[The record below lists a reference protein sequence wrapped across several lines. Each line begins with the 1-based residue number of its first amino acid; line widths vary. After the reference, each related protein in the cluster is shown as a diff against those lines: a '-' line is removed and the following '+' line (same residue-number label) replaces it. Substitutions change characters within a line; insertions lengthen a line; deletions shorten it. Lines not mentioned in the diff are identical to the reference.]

1 MSFAKLGSQHTVNA
15 TVAGDQDRSSV
26 IQLLNGDI
34 VVAWTDTNGAAIN
47 VRGQIL
53 NADGVT
59 RDGSEFML
67 NTTLTGDQF
76 DVALTALGNGGFA
89 AGWTSSADWPAGTI
103 TPFDLS
109 NTGYQNHAVTQVFNS
124 AGTKIGSEQTY
135 LLDWFDYNF
144 PDALPQDINLDRHVQ
159 SSLTLT
165 ADISVNS
172 DDFNLFAVEEMY
184 LEEHWLAPALPIW
197 YYWNTEA
204 GENNI
209 LQFSSNGSEE
219 ILNNQAGDVTFAWN
233 ESMSAFS
240 PADPP
245 GFPDLDRFHDPKA
258 ITLAGGTV
266 ITAYWREANASNLGG
281 VHVDISTESSTVR
294 MGSSAGTGPDLAE
307 LTNGNIVVV
316 WADTVNSSDGNEDIR
331 GQIISADGDK
341 IGGEF
346 SVTNQSGSQW
356 TPAVAA
362 LADGRFFVVWEDLTG
377 DGDGSAIKGQVF
389 TASGIQSGEAFTINT
404 STADDQTAP
413 TVTALANGDALV
425 TWTDHDGATSDIY
438 SQVINLQS
446 YVGDGSAETVHGGSL
461 GDTLDGG
468 AGADILYGNGGNDVF
483 ANVTLDDLDDDI
495 LDGGSGTDTLDLD
508 DYVAQY
514 FGPPVLLGA
523 NGTLTSVEVINL
535 HGPTAGAGINSVE
548 LAIPLANSS
557 SDDTVTVNGALAQDY
572 IHGERINNADIS
584 LHLNGGGGNDSL
596 YGGAGGDTLDGGDD
610 ADTLE
615 GNGGEDLLEGGGE
628 SDTLRGGAG
637 GDTLRGGDGDDTLE
651 GNGGDD
657 ELDGGDD
664 ADSMWGGTGN
674 DIYIVDDAADVVTEY
689 ANGGT
694 DTVDATISYTL
705 GDQVENL
712 ALTGDG
718 GLNGTGNDRDN
729 VIWGSNYDNL
739 LNGGGGV
746 DAIKGAGGADI
757 IDGGTGADTML
768 GGDGGDI
775 FIVDDAGDV
784 VTEAIGEGFDML
796 QTSVSYSLTAG
807 SEVEVLYADP
817 ATTTAAINLT
827 GNEFDNFLTGNDG
840 INVLIGGLGID
851 TLRGNGGGDAFLWSS
866 VAEVGSS
873 NPDIVTDYS
882 SAQGD
887 VLHFTG
893 IDADE
898 TLADDQ
904 NFTFRGTEAFTAAGQ
919 INWFTNGT
927 DTFLQFNT
935 NADLNAEGIIQLNGV
950 INGDAVLMFL

>member
-1 MSFAKLGSQHTVNA
+1 M
-15 TVAGDQDRSSV
+15 
-26 IQLLNGDI
+26 
-34 VVAWTDTNGAAIN
+34 
-47 VRGQIL
+47 
-53 NADGVT
+53 
-59 RDGSEFML
+59 
-67 NTTLTGDQF
+67 
-76 DVALTALGNGGFA
+76 
-89 AGWTSSADWPAGTI
+89 
-103 TPFDLS
+103 
-109 NTGYQNHAVTQVFNS
+109 TQVFNS

-135 LLDWFDYNF
+135 LLDRFDYNF
-144 PDALPQDINLDRHVQ
+144 PDAVPQDINLDRHVQ

-172 DDFNLFAVEEMY
+172 HDFNLFAVEEMY
-184 LEEHWLAPALPIW
+184 LEEHWLAPTLPIW

-233 ESMSAFS
+233 EFMSAFS

-281 VHVDISTESSTVR
+281 VHVDISTESGTVR
-294 MGSSAGTGPDLAE
+294 MGSSAGTGPGLAE

-331 GQIISADGDK
+331 GQIISADGDE

-461 GDTLDGG
+461 SDTLDGG
-468 AGADILYGNGGNDVF
+468 AGADVLYGNGGNDVF

-508 DYVAQY
+508 DYVAQ
-514 FGPPVLLGA
+514 FLGPPVLFGA
-523 NGTLTSVEVINL
+523 NGTLTSIEVINL
-535 HGPTAGAGINSVE
+535 HGPTAGVGINNVE

-557 SDDTVTVNGALAQDY
+557 SDDTVTVNGALAQDFIY
-572 IHGERINNADIS
+572 GDRINNADIS
-584 LHLNGGGGNDSL
+584 LYLNGGGGHDVL

-615 GNGGEDLLEGGGE
+615 GNGGEDLLEGGGA
-628 SDTLRGGAG
+628 SDTLRGGAD

-664 ADSMWGGTGN
+664 ADSMSGGTGN

-694 DTVDATISYTL
+694 DTVDASISYTL
-705 GDQVENL
+705 SAEVENL
-712 ALTGDG
+712 ALTGTG

-768 GGDGGDI
+768 GGDEGDI
-775 FIVDDAGDV
+775 FIVDNAGDV

-840 INVLIGGLGID
+840 VNVLAGGLGID

-866 VAEVGSS
+866 IGEVGLAS
-873 NPDIVTDYS
+873 PDIVADYS

-887 VLHFTG
+887 VLHFTNM
-893 IDADE
+893 DADE
-898 TLADDQ
+898 TQLNDQ
-904 NFTFRGTEAFTAAGQ
+904 NFDFISTDAFTAPGQ
-919 INWFTNGT
+919 INWFSNGT
-927 DTFLQFNT
+927 DTF
-935 NADLNAEGIIQLNGV
+935 IQLNTDADLAADGMIQLSGV
-950 INGDAVLMFL
+950 LSGDSVLMFL

>member
-34 VVAWTDTNGAAIN
+34 VVAWTDTYGAAIN

-89 AGWTSSADWPAGTI
+89 AGWTSSADWSNS
-103 TPFDLS
+103 PFDFADDAS
-109 NTGYQNHAVTQVFNS
+109 QGHVVTQVFASDGDKVGGEDTHALFIYDYSFLDN
-124 AGTKIGSEQTY
+124 Y
-135 LLDWFDYNF
+135 LL
-144 PDALPQDINLDRHVQ
+144 PDIE
-159 SSLTLT
+159 LTDHLQGSIALT
-165 ADISVNS
+165 ANLAVNS
-172 DDFNLFAVEEMY
+172 DDFDFIAVDEVHYTAHQLFMFTPPFANWVNYEG
-184 LEEHWLAPALPIW
+184 
-197 YYWNTEA
+197 

-209 LQFSSNGSEE
+209 VRFSDGDAE
-219 ILNNQAGDVTFAWN
+219 ILNDRVEDVTYAHN
-233 ESMSAFS
+233 QSYSLILGN
-240 PADPP
+240 DPP
-245 GFPDLDRFHDPKA
+245 GYPDLDRFHDPKA

-266 ITAYWREANASNLGG
+266 ITAYWRDANASNLGG
-281 VHVDISTESSTVR
+281 VHVDISTESGTVR
-294 MGSSAGTGPDLAE
+294 MGSSAGTSPDLAE

-331 GQIISADGDK
+331 GQIISADGTE

-346 SVTNQSGSQW
+346 AVTNQSGSQW

-362 LADGRFFVVWEDLTG
+362 LTDGRFFVVWEDLTG

-389 TASGIQSGEAFTINT
+389 TASGIPSGEAFTINT
-404 STADDQTAP
+404 ATADDQTDP

-468 AGADILYGNGGNDVF
+468 AGADVLYGNGGNDVF
-483 ANVTLDDLDDDI
+483 ANVTLVDLYDDVF
-495 LDGGSGTDTLDLD
+495 DGGTGTDTLDLD
-508 DYVAQY
+508 DYLFVWG
-514 FGPPVLLGA
+514 GPPVLLGA
-523 NGTLTSVEVINL
+523 NGTVKSVEVINL
-535 HGPTAGAGINSVE
+535 HGPTAGAGMNFVE

-584 LHLNGGGGNDSL
+584 LYLNGGGGNDSL
-596 YGGAGGDTLDGGDD
+596 YGGAGGDTLDGGDG

-615 GNGGEDLLEGGGE
+615 GNGGEDWLEGGGE
-628 SDTLRGGAG
+628 SDTLRGGALS
-637 GDTLRGGDGDDTLE
+637 DTLNGGDGDDTLE
-651 GNGGDD
+651 GDSGDD

-664 ADSMWGGTGN
+664 GDSMLGGTGN

-689 ANGGT
+689 AGGGT
-694 DTVDATISYTL
+694 GTVDASISYTL
-705 GDQVENL
+705 SAEVENL
-712 ALTGDG
+712 ALIGTG

-729 VIWGSNYDNL
+729 AIWGSNYDNL

-757 IDGGTGADTML
+757 IDGGDDADSMW
-768 GGDGGDI
+768 GGQGDDI

-784 VTEAIGEGFDML
+784 VTEAIGEGFDWL
-796 QTSVSYSLTAG
+796 QTTVSYSLAAG

-840 INVLIGGLGID
+840 INVLVGGLGID
-851 TLRGNGGGDAFLWSS
+851 TLRGSGGGDAFLWSS
-866 VAEVGSS
+866 VGEVGLAS
-873 NPDIVTDYS
+873 PDIVADYS

-887 VLHFTG
+887 VLHFTN

-898 TLADDQ
+898 TQPNDQ
-904 NFTFRGTEAFTAAGQ
+904 NFDFISTEAFTAPGQ
-919 INWFTNGT
+919 INWFSNGT
-927 DTFLQFNT
+927 DTF
-935 NADLNAEGIIQLNGV
+935 IQLNTDADLAADGMIQLSGV
-950 INGDAVLMFL
+950 LSGDSVLMFL

>member
-1 MSFAKLGSQHTVNA
+1 M
-15 TVAGDQDRSSV
+15 
-26 IQLLNGDI
+26 
-34 VVAWTDTNGAAIN
+34 
-47 VRGQIL
+47 
-53 NADGVT
+53 
-59 RDGSEFML
+59 
-67 NTTLTGDQF
+67 
-76 DVALTALGNGGFA
+76 
-89 AGWTSSADWPAGTI
+89 
-103 TPFDLS
+103 
-109 NTGYQNHAVTQVFNS
+109 TQVFNS

-144 PDALPQDINLDRHVQ
+144 PEALPQDINLARHVQ
-159 SSLTLT
+159 SSLALT

-172 DDFNLFAVEEMY
+172 DDFDLFAVEEVY

-197 YYWNTEA
+197 YFWNTEA

-233 ESMSAFS
+233 KSMSAFS

-281 VHVDISTESSTVR
+281 VHVDISTESGTVR

-316 WADTVNSSDGNEDIR
+316 WADTINSSDGNEDIR

-389 TASGIQSGEAFTINT
+389 TASGIPSGEAFTINT
-404 STADDQTAP
+404 STADDQTDP

-461 GDTLDGG
+461 GDHLDGG
-468 AGADILYGNGGNDVF
+468 AGADVLYGNGGNDVF

-508 DYVAQY
+508 DYVLQY

-523 NGTLTSVEVINL
+523 NGTLTSIEVINL
-535 HGPTAGAGINSVE
+535 HGPTAGVGINNVE

-557 SDDTVTVNGALAQDY
+557 SDDTVTVNGALAQDFIY
-572 IHGERINNADIS
+572 GDRINNADIS
-584 LHLNGGGGNDSL
+584 LHLNGGGGHDVL

-615 GNGGEDLLEGGGE
+615 GNGGEDWLEGGGA
-628 SDTLRGGAG
+628 SDTLRGGAD

-651 GNGGDD
+651 GDGGDD

-664 ADSMWGGTGN
+664 ADSMSGGTGN

-694 DTVDATISYTL
+694 DTVDASISYTL
-705 GDQVENL
+705 GAEVENL
-712 ALTGDG
+712 ALIGVG

-729 VIWGSNYDNL
+729 AIWGSNYDNL

-757 IDGGTGADTML
+757 IDGGTGADSMW

-784 VTEAIGEGFDML
+784 VTEAIGEGFDWL
-796 QTSVSYSLTAG
+796 QTSVSYSLAAG

-840 INVLIGGLGID
+840 INVLVGGLGVD
-851 TLRGNGGGDAFLWSS
+851 TLRGSGGGDGFLGRPSTRSAWPARTLSPTTALRRATCSTSPTSMRTRRSS
-866 VAEVGSS
+866 TTRTS
-873 NPDIVTDYS
+873 TS
-882 SAQGD
+882 SAPPRSPRRARS
-887 VLHFTG
+887 TG
-893 IDADE
+893 SA
-898 TLADDQ
+898 
-904 NFTFRGTEAFTAAGQ
+904 TAPTPSSSSTPTPTWRRTA
-919 INWFTNGT
+919 
-927 DTFLQFNT
+927 
-935 NADLNAEGIIQLNGV
+935 
-950 INGDAVLMFL
+950 